1 MLWHI
6 REVGSEIKEKR
17 EMQTKEQRIQEEND
31 IERDLKAIR
40 VLIISETRKTYYCDL
55 TELAFLIMELELTTQ
70 SILTQEQWLEDT
82 KDVILNELTKMT
94 GYYYLESEDC
104 IYRY

>member
-1 MLWHI
+1 
-6 REVGSEIKEKR
+6 
-17 EMQTKEQRIQEEND
+17 MQTKEQRIQEEND

-40 VLIISETRKTYYCDL
+40 VLIISETRKTNYCDL
-55 TELAFLIMELELTTQ
+55 TELALLIMELELTTQ
-70 SILTQEQWLEDT
+70 SILTQEQWLKDA

-94 GYYYLESEDC
+94 GYYYLKSEDC